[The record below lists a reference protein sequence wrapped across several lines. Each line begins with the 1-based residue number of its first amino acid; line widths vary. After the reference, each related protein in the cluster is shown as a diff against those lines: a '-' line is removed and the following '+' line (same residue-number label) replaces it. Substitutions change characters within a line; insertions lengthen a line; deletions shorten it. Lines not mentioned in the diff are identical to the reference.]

1 MLPVLS
7 TAAVLT
13 ELVTLLALVRALV
26 VLSSGDTS
34 TVVDLAFTHQQ
45 LSFEALIALAA
56 GAALA
61 SMLVRSLESV
71 VVGRLTAVATARSR
85 ERAFDAYFRA
95 DWQEVTKRRGGLLQ
109 RMLGHNAHL
118 VSEVIPT
125 LATALSSILSLAVFG
140 LAVLV
145 AAPIVGLLFLVLGG
159 CASLA
164 FSLLRREVSGT
175 SRRSADAARD
185 VELQAGTLA
194 ALNRELHV
202 FGVTD
207 AAIDDLDAL
216 NGSARAELRRLR
228 TMQRLLPAGFI
239 QTILLL
245 LVAVLLLADAF
256 GVGAVGFGAA
266 AILAIRSLA
275 YLQQLNSSLHLAAE
289 ILPYTREIRTFVEE
303 YEGLSVVD
311 GRLPLG
317 PLESI
322 ELRDVSFSYGPGTP
336 VLHDIDLSLRA
347 GEWIGILGPSGSG
360 KTTLANLLAGLLRAS
375 TGEHLANGHPA
386 AAYSADSWK
395 GRVGLLSQEP
405 TLIRGSVAQNIAFY
419 RSVPEAAVRV
429 AAERAA
435 VLEEI
440 EHLPDGFETRV
451 GDGAAGLS
459 GGQRQRIALARVLV
473 GEPDLLVLDEPASA
487 LDAAK
492 GQSIEHAL
500 EHLAHRPIVV
510 IASHRPGLLRRCH
523 RFIVIEA
530 GRIVEQHD
538 SYASVRDRVTEDGP
552 LRHDLVAE

>member
-61 SMLVRSLESV
+61 SMLVRSLESL
-71 VVGRLTAVATARSR
+71 VVGRLTAVATARAR

-175 SRRSADAARD
+175 SRRSADSARD
-185 VELQAGTLA
+185 VELHAGTLA

-216 NGSARAELRRLR
+216 NSSARAELRRLR

-311 GRLPLG
+311 GTLPLG

-419 RSVPEAAVRV
+419 RAVPDAAVRV

-500 EHLAHRPIVV
+500 EQLAHRPIVV

-523 RFIVIEA
+523 RFIVIEG

-538 SYASVRDRVTEDGP
+538 NYASVRDRVTEDGP